1 MTTNNYQVNVNNV
14 QGNVNIQING
24 EKTERV
30 SSPGPEKHYSSGAS
44 SSLLVD
50 VACLIGTGLI
60 NVACLVGIG
69 LIEGLKFSFTEVICP
84 SLGFVAEKTTLLLGE
99 KIETPEVLPLE
110 PELDSRFETFE
121 NSEYLYLYLTFWKF
135 GASSTDDI
143 RINITDRHQY
153 STEIMQKLQKERFPE
168 ALYGCSLL
176 SSKKKLVETL
186 ILEQ

>member
-69 LIEGLKFSFTEVICP
+69 LIEGLNFSFTKVICP

-110 PELDSRFETFE
+110 PVPDKHHSIFDDDDY
-121 NSEYLYLYLTFWKF
+121 SYHYLTFWRF
-135 GASSTDDI
+135 GAPTADDI

-153 STEIMQKLQKERFPE
+153 STEIMQKLQQERFPE

>member
-69 LIEGLKFSFTEVICP
+69 LIEGLNFSFTKVICP
-84 SLGFVAEKTTLLLGE
+84 SLGFVAEKTTLLLCE

-110 PELDSRFETFE
+110 PVPDKLSDFDDDYSYH
-121 NSEYLYLYLTFWKF
+121 YLVFWRY
-135 GASSTDDI
+135 GAPKAEDI

-153 STEIMQKLQKERFPE
+153 STEIMRELQKERFPAE
-168 ALYGCSLL
+168 LYGCSTL

>member
-44 SSLLVD
+44 SSLLD

-60 NVACLVGIG
+60 NVACLLGIG
-69 LIEGLKFSFTEVICP
+69 LIEGLNFSFTKVICP

-121 NSEYLYLYLTFWKF
+121 NSDYLYLYLTFWKF

-153 STEIMQKLQKERFPE
+153 STEIMQKLQRERYPE
-168 ALYGCSLL
+168 ALYGCCLL
-176 SSKKKLVETL
+176 SSKTKLVETL